1 MLSEDLR
8 QRLDRLEQ
16 IARSRITGPDSATDL
31 SEEIVSTLKE
41 LGLFKLWVPKRYGGF
56 ELDLP
61 QTLQVYESAAT
72 IDGAVGWAVMI
83 GAGGGLFAAYLQP
96 GAAHKLFSPQDAVVA
111 GSGAP
116 NGRAERIVGGYRATG
131 RWRYA
136 SGARYATIFTAN
148 CVVNDGREPLLD
160 STGKTLIRAM
170 SFAPS
175 DVTIIPTWD
184 ATGMRSTGSHD
195 IEVRDVFVPEEHT
208 FSVFTD
214 PSQESGPL
222 YRLPFDVLTQLPV
235 AAVASGIAGHAL
247 RAFAALA
254 AEKRAAGSDTTLA
267 ESEMA
272 RSVYA
277 QSHGRWVNTRLALH
291 GLASRT
297 WEALLSRGPPSR
309 YELAEIGSSCALF
322 VSDLQDAVQRVAS
335 ISGMNAVANES
346 AFARAWRDL
355 QTLAAH
361 ASVSPHVY
369 GQAGGDL
376 LKKN

>member
-1 MLSEDLR
+1 MLSDDLR
-8 QRLDRLEQ
+8 RRLDRLEQ
-16 IARSRITGPDSATDL
+16 IAHSRTTGPDSATDL
-31 SEEIVSTLKE
+31 SEEIAGTLKQ
-41 LGLFKLWVPKRYGGF
+41 LSLFKLWVPKRYGGF

-61 QTLQVYESAAT
+61 QTLQLYESAAA

-96 GAAHKLFSPQDAVVA
+96 GAAHELFSPQDAVVA

-136 SGARYATIFTAN
+136 SGARYATTFTAN
-148 CVVNDGREPLLD
+148 CFVTSGGNPVPDN
-160 STGKTLIRAM
+160 TGKPLIRAM
-170 SFAPS
+170 SFAPA
-175 DVTIIPTWD
+175 DVTIIPTWN

-195 IEVRDVFVPEEHT
+195 IEVRDVFVPEDHT

-214 PSQESGPL
+214 PSQETGPL
-222 YRLPFDVLTQLPV
+222 YRLPFEVLTQLPV
-235 AAVASGIAGHAL
+235 AAVACGIAGHAL
-247 RAFAALA
+247 SAFAGLA
-254 AEKRAAGSDTTLA
+254 AGKRAAGSNTTLA

-277 QSHGRWVNTRLALH
+277 QSHARWLNTRLALH

-297 WEALLSRGPPSR
+297 WEALVSRGPPSE
-309 YELAEIGSSCALF
+309 YELAEISSSCALF
-322 VSDLQDAVQRVAS
+322 VSDLQEAVQRVGS
-335 ISGMNAVANES
+335 ISGMNAVAHDS

-361 ASVSPHVY
+361 ASVSPQVY
-369 GQAGGDL
+369 GSAGSGL
-376 LKKN
+376 LTRD

>member
-1 MLSEDLR
+1 MLSEDLH

-16 IARSRITGPDSATDL
+16 IARSRTTGPDSATDL
-31 SEEIVSTLKE
+31 NEEIAGTLKE

-96 GAAHKLFSPQDAVVA
+96 EAAHTLFSPQDAVVA

-116 NGRAERIVGGYRATG
+116 NGRAERIDGGYRATG

-148 CVVNDGREPLLD
+148 CVVTRGGNPVLD
-160 STGKTLIRAM
+160 STGKPLIRAM

-175 DVTIIPTWD
+175 AVTIIPTWN

-195 IEVRDVFVPEEHT
+195 IEVRDVFIAEDHT
-208 FSVFTD
+208 FSIFTD
-214 PSQESGPL
+214 PSRESGPL

-247 RAFAALA
+247 SVFAALA
-254 AEKRAAGSDTTLA
+254 AEKRAARSDTTLA
-267 ESEMA
+267 DSEMA

-277 QSHGRWVNTRLALH
+277 QSHARWLNTHLALH

-297 WEALLSRGPPSR
+297 WEALLSRGPPAA
-309 YELAEIGSSCALF
+309 YELAEIASSCALF

-335 ISGMNAVANES
+335 ISGMNAVANDS

-361 ASVSPHVY
+361 ASVSPQVY
-369 GQAGGDL
+369 GPAGSVL
-376 LKKN
+376 LKRT